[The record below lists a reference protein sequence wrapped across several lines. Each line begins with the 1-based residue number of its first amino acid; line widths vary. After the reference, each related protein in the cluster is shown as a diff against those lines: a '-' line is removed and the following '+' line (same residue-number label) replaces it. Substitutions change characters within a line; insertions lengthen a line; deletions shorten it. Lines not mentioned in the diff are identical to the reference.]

1 MRPLRNNL
9 RTPYRAPP
17 KGRLLR
23 FRPTCRVG
31 VVRKW
36 AGLAVVDPVRVDRAP
51 EAEARARA
59 AVVREESLPAEPPA
73 VEPPPPPSR
82 RPKPVSDR
90 RGDVVASLDSVS
102 RVYKMGGEMVNALID
117 FTFQFRSGEY
127 WAVMGTS
134 GSGKS
139 TLLNLLGCIDRPSSG
154 SYKIRGQ
161 EVSNLDDDELSALR
175 GRELGFIFQSYNLI
189 PQLNVIDNILVPV
202 IYQDDPIP
210 NAKERAIEI
219 AERVGLKGRLDHRP
233 NQLSGGQQQRVAI
246 ARSLINDPAMI
257 LADEAT
263 GNLDSQTAG
272 EILDLFDELND
283 SGKTILLVT
292 HEPEVG
298 RRAQHILRLKDGRIE
313 AVEHRDADQPEE
325 AHR

>member
-1 MRPLRNNL
+1 
-9 RTPYRAPP
+9 
-17 KGRLLR
+17 
-23 FRPTCRVG
+23 
-31 VVRKW
+31 
-36 AGLAVVDPVRVDRAP
+36 
-51 EAEARARA
+51 
-59 AVVREESLPAEPPA
+59 
-73 VEPPPPPSR
+73 
-82 RPKPVSDR
+82 
-90 RGDVVASLDSVS
+90 
-102 RVYKMGGEMVNALID
+102 
-117 FTFQFRSGEY
+117 
-127 WAVMGTS
+127 
-134 GSGKS
+134 
-139 TLLNLLGCIDRPSSG
+139 
-154 SYKIRGQ
+154 
-161 EVSNLDDDELSALR
+161 
-175 GRELGFIFQSYNLI
+175 
-189 PQLNVIDNILVPV
+189 
-202 IYQDDPIP
+202 
-210 NAKERAIEI
+210 
-219 AERVGLKGRLDHRP
+219 LKGRLDHRP